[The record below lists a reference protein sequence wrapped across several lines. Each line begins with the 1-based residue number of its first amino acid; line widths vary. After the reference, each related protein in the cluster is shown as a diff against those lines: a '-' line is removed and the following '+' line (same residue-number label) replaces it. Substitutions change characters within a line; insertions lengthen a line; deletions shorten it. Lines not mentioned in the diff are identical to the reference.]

1 MPYSL
6 KYIILAVWLLVYIV
20 YYGFFLLGY
29 NIYIMCGIKINKIV
43 YKNIIY
49 FEAILTGGKKI
60 YKQTLKDLLE
70 VVNIPLFKFNLN

>member
-6 KYIILAVWLLVYIV
+6 KYILLAVWLLVYIV

-29 NIYIMCGIKINKIV
+29 NIYIMGGIKINKIQ
-43 YKNIIY
+43 YKNIVY

-60 YKQTLKDLLE
+60 YKQTLDELIKAVD
-70 VVNIPLFKFNLN
+70 IPLFKFNLN